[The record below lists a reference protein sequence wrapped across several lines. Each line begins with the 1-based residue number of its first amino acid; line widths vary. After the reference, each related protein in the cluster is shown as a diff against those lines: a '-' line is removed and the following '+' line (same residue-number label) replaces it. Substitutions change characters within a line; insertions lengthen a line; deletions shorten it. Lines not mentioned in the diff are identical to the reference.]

1 MAVILKLIHV
11 LLGFWFVTGL
21 LARNLTLSRAARLDD
36 VRVIRGLVDQAG
48 RFEQLMVRP
57 GSMALLVFGLLT
69 AWAQGWPI
77 LGFLQGGSTNW
88 LLASIV
94 LYVSMIPL
102 IALVFL
108 PRGKIFE
115 AALSEATAQGQVTP
129 VLTSAFQDRAVASA
143 HTYELIATALVIVL
157 MVTKP
162 F

>member
-1 MAVILKLIHV
+1 
-11 LLGFWFVTGL
+11 
-21 LARNLTLSRAARLDD
+21 
-36 VRVIRGLVDQAG
+36 
-48 RFEQLMVRP
+48 
-57 GSMALLVFGLLT
+57 MALLVFGLFT

-88 LLASIV
+88 LLVSIV

-108 PRGKIFE
+108 PRGKTFE
-115 AALSEATAQGQVTP
+115 AALNEATAQGQ
-129 VLTSAFQDRAVASA
+129 LTAALSNAFQDRAVANA